1 MLDKGV
7 KPSCLVKT
15 ITAQYEESK
24 GVIMTDTIKT
34 SLENLIATVKK
45 NPQLANSV
53 FRASTYSENPS
64 LTVRSEIRGFAVPI
78 DEPRELGGNDTAP
91 NPVELLLA
99 ALGGCQEIV
108 YRAFAAV
115 LGIEINSIE
124 VHAKGYLDLHGF
136 LGLADV
142 PAGFT
147 NISFTTRIVSS
158 ASSESI
164 RQLVA
169 LVEKH
174 CPVQDTIAR
183 PIPISGKVELMQ
195 PGATDGAVEIITSAA

>member
-1 MLDKGV
+1 
-7 KPSCLVKT
+7 
-15 ITAQYEESK
+15 
-24 GVIMTDTIKT
+24 MTDTIKA
-34 SLENLIATVKK
+34 SVENLIATVKK
-45 NPQLANSV
+45 NPQVANSV
-53 FRASTYSENPS
+53 FRASTYSENPGF
-64 LTVRSEIRGFAVPI
+64 TVCSKIRGFAVHI
-78 DEPRELGGNDTAP
+78 DEPRELGGNDSAP

-115 LGIEINSIE
+115 LGIEIDSIE

-142 PAGFT
+142 QAGFT

-158 ASSESI
+158 ASPESI
-164 RQLVA
+164 RQLAA

-174 CPVQDTIAR
+174 CPVQDTLAR

-195 PGATDGAVEIITSAA
+195 PGDPAGAVELISSAA

>member
-1 MLDKGV
+1 M
-7 KPSCLVKT
+7 P
-15 ITAQYEESK
+15 
-24 GVIMTDTIKT
+24 DTIKT
-34 SLENLIATVKK
+34 SVENLIATVKQ

-53 FRASTYSENPS
+53 FRASTFSDTPGF
-64 LTVRSEIRGFAVPI
+64 TVRSEIRGFTVPI

-108 YRAFAAV
+108 YRAFAAL
-115 LGIEINSIE
+115 LGIEIDSIE
-124 VHAKGYLDLHGF
+124 VHAKGYIDLHGF

-147 NISFTTRIVSS
+147 NVSFTTRIVSPAS
-158 ASSESI
+158 AESI
-164 RQLVA
+164 GQLAA

-174 CPVQDTIAR
+174 CPVQDTLAR
-183 PIPISGKVELMQ
+183 PIPVSGKVELMQ
-195 PGATDGAVEIITSAA
+195 PGAPAGAVEIISAI

>member
-1 MLDKGV
+1 M
-7 KPSCLVKT
+7 P
-15 ITAQYEESK
+15 E
-24 GVIMTDTIKT
+24 TIKT
-34 SLENLIATVKK
+34 SVENLIASVKK
-45 NPQLANSV
+45 SPQLANSV
-53 FRASTYSENPS
+53 FRASTYSENPGF
-64 LTVRSEIRGFAVPI
+64 TVRSEIRGFTVPI

-115 LGIEINSIE
+115 LGIEIHSIE

-147 NISFTTRIVSS
+147 NVSFTTRIVSPAS
-158 ASSESI
+158 AESI
-164 RQLVA
+164 SQLAA

-174 CPVQDTIAR
+174 CPVQDTLAR
-183 PIPISGKVELMQ
+183 PIPVNGKVELMR
-195 PGATDGAVEIITSAA
+195 PDAPAGAVDIISAT

>member
-1 MLDKGV
+1 MSD
-7 KPSCLVKT
+7 S
-15 ITAQYEESK
+15 
-24 GVIMTDTIKT
+24 IKT
-34 SLENLIATVKK
+34 AVENLIEAVKQNPKLAT
-45 NPQLANSV
+45 SV
-53 FRASTYSENPS
+53 FRASSYSDQPDF
-64 LTVRSEIRGFAVPI
+64 TVRSDIRGFAVPI

-115 LGIEINSIE
+115 LGVDIERIE

-136 LGLADV
+136 LGLSDEV
-142 PAGFT
+142 PAGFS

-158 ASSESI
+158 ASPENISK
-164 RQLVA
+164 LAA

-174 CPVQDTIAR
+174 CPVQDTLTR
-183 PIPISGKVELMQ
+183 SIPVSGKVELMQ
-195 PGATDGAVEIITSAA
+195 PGDPVGAVEIISRHEKADPASYSDYSA